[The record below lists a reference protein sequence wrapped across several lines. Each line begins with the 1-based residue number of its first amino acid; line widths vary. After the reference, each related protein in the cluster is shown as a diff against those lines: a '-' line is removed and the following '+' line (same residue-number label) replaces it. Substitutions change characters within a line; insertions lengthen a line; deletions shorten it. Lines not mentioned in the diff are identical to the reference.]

1 MEGSFFL
8 SWVFLLPKH
17 HTVLT
22 SKQALEYDN
31 ESMPFSVKRALRG
44 SSQAWG
50 QLSVVVKNHGSTF
63 VQALYL
69 ETMPWLIQFHLHTLQ
84 ARVDGKVQ
92 GRYLWVFLSIETYT
106 FPKTESFRILATYRR
121 SLTPGRRPSKFY

>member
-1 MEGSFFL
+1 MEGFFFL
-8 SWVFLLPKH
+8 SWVFLLPKY

-22 SKQALEYDN
+22 SNYFKQALEYDN
-31 ESMPFSVKRALRG
+31 ESMPFSVKRTLRG

-63 VQALYL
+63 IQALYL
-69 ETMPWLIQFHLHTLQ
+69 ETMPWLIQFYLHTLQ
-84 ARVDGKVQ
+84 ARVDGIVQ

-106 FPKTESFRILATYRR
+106 HFQRRNPFES
-121 SLTPGRRPSKFY
+121 